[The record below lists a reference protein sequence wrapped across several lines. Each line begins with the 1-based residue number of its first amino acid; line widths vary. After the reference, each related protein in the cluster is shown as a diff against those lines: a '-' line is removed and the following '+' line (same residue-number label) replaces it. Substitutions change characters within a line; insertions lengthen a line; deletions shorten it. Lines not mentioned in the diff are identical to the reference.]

1 MTSSTRQDP
10 SASIGGDTA
19 ADEQLDATLPAL
31 TADEQAKYAQES
43 EGMPDWDPDSHLG

>member
-31 TADEQAKYAQES
+31 TAEEQAKYELES
-43 EGMPDWDPDSHLG
+43 EGMPEWDPDSHLG

>member
-1 MTSSTRQDP
+1 MTRSTRQDP

-19 ADEQLDATLPAL
+19 TDEQLDATLPAL
-31 TADEQAKYAQES
+31 TAEELAAYAQES

>member
-1 MTSSTRQDP
+1 MTRSTSKDP

-31 TADEQAKYAQES
+31 TAEEHAKYELES